1 MPDHPSH
8 RHTLLAGLDVNG
20 LDGWDIHK
28 LGWLKA
34 GKKDKFVSASLDHLV
49 QLFSPVV
56 ESCADGKYS
65 GSFVSGEIDR
75 LDIGG
80 RRLTEEFPF
89 LTDVHVW
96 RRHVE
101 MEHRESPL
109 LALTLQHRSRVGVV
123 VQYSS
128 SSLSDFTGLLYQ
140 DSFSHLHLNLSLF
153 EAAGTIN
160 GIITGAH
167 SSQSIRLRLSLQSS
181 NSTHTVKLTAT
192 ECLANQVTV
201 TLRPLS
207 LDNLTISKQ
216 IPCMAENMRM
226 FRSTAG
232 PVQPV
237 DGGQGVDCLSC
248 SGAWLHWLDPQQWLD
263 TVWPQTRVVIV
274 VTMVCL
280 GIILS
285 LLLCKVTRL
294 LCQCYSFPLP
304 RVGVRK
310 KKSADGD
317 SDMIMSDRV
326 RGEILPMPNGT

>member
-1 MPDHPSH
+1 MVPDHPSH

-34 GKKDKFVSASLDHLV
+34 GKKGKFVSASLDHLV
-49 QLFSPVV
+49 HLFSPVV
-56 ESCADGKYS
+56 ENCADGKYS

-140 DSFSHLHLNLSLF
+140 DSFSHLHLNLSLIQ
-153 EAAGTIN
+153 ASGTIN

-181 NSTHTVKLTAT
+181 NSTHQVKLTAT
-192 ECLANQVTV
+192 ECLASQVTV

-216 IPCMAENMRM
+216 IPCMAEDMRM
-226 FRSTAG
+226 FRSTDG
-232 PVQPV
+232 TVQPV
-237 DGGQGVDCLSC
+237 DGGPGVVADCISC

-263 TVWPQTRVVIV
+263 TVWPQTRIVIV

-280 GIILS
+280 GIILAVF
-285 LLLCKVTRL
+285 LCKVIRL
-294 LCQCYSFPLP
+294 LCQCCTLP
-304 RVGVRK
+304 RVGIRK
-310 KKSADGD
+310 NKIGDPDLIMRQIKGRQVVHSA
-317 SDMIMSDRV
+317 
-326 RGEILPMPNGT
+326 L